1 MNEERMRK
9 LYGNLRDANVGFD
22 RIYEEFALDMQDEEK
37 RKKLHGNLPK
47 INPDFSRTY
56 EEFSED
62 MGLPIGGAE
71 PQEQKQEQESR
82 QSWIGR
88 KAENLWNA
96 TKSGLLTVGKQAL
109 KLSNIVGGM
118 PMDEPWTD
126 TSVARQE
133 DQMRVNATPY
143 KERVAAAERVAN
155 GEGSERDKELGEG
168 IRLANELDK
177 KQQAA
182 ANKARRDVGKDAGFV
197 DLIKS
202 GNIGGAM
209 ELGMITA
216 LESAPQMLAGHN
228 AAGAVVLGTL
238 SASDEYD
245 RLTKERPDMSDG
257 AKAAQA
263 VFHGAIEQLWEQW
276 GNPLKLGSKAKVG
289 GEITQQIEEWV
300 KKSGKEKLKSA
311 AKGGLEWL
319 KELGDEG
326 MEEVCTDLSNM
337 IFDTLLGAVDENSEG
352 LIKEYQE
359 QAAAAAQDGK
369 ELTKGQFA
377 WEKTKGLIDD
387 FLGGAMAGGYMGA
400 GSMAVNKAAGHYAKT
415 HVQDED
421 GTTRRM
427 NKYERE
433 QMRER
438 AETMNQVVS
447 EIAEKSGLTR
457 KEVLERMDA
466 EREAQRTNGNAVEGN
481 AYGFLNRLNEGLANH
496 GMRQSA
502 QNGWRDVLDS
512 DAKAIDVP
520 VWENGKTKT
529 YRVIVNNLHLND
541 DGTIDTAQSGDI
553 EIADLGAREYVR
565 EDGMRQSVLER
576 LNNALRKEG
585 NNKPQ
590 EQQEAPAPQPAAPQG
605 KAKPAGTPRMPKS
618 VRQQAIRIELDGK
631 PVNVRYTVTKAVWNE
646 DGSLNTDESSKV
658 LLFPND
664 PKGAYGATFGSRTEE
679 AVAALQDA
687 LRKQQAERVAA
698 EEQAAQEKAIAEQ
711 QEQILPVEGIE
722 NVEAVA
728 AQDGETGQS
737 DAPVAES
744 RNSEPAPKPYPVK
757 ADGMPDFEQIGTDP
771 EMSVAAARDMGL
783 DENALIDN
791 SVARIDDE
799 IEATRKSKKMSVL
812 EQMAR
817 VDALEKEKA
826 HWESMRKTEEN
837 AENPTESLGNPI
849 ENSNFANEGEQQNN
863 TGGIQGQGSTG
874 SGANVGLGRQGQS
887 VYGGGTQANTP
898 NGGNEMRVEGGS
910 LPDVP
915 VNGQQ
920 NDTGRIHTE
929 STGGSNQNV
938 ETGQGGDGVLRGTT
952 PANTGVA
959 DNTFDTSN
967 LGRSN
972 GGSLSNNAVSGQQN
986 DTGGIQND
994 TGRGEE
1000 IVPTENSTLQE
1011 TIRTTSGRDGIGQD
1025 VELGNAT
1032 QGRDGKNER
1041 SGRIDTNSNQGDNS
1055 ELSVHQEVLQ
1065 FPNSANVSERLS
1077 QASDRID
1084 KLLAGRGIKHTQQPI
1099 KLASAQSFHDAIA
1112 QGKVHNTMGWCVD
1125 VHDVSD
1131 YENCTCLLTEDG
1143 QAGIAITPDGDIISL
1158 FSIGNGKGVANK
1170 LIPLAIAMGGRT
1182 ADFYITPNSPTSSNG
1197 LQNLYARFGAKVVA
1211 QTPFAEQY
1219 MQYNPEWVAYENG
1232 LVEKYKSE
1240 GFSEEEAREKAHAE
1254 ATDHPVGACIF
1265 PATAEE
1271 AIEFKAQNPQYT
1283 VDMDRVEKFEGEDG
1297 YEKMMAHRDKELE
1310 KEKQQ
1315 PKTEP
1320 KEENGTG
1327 DNEVLNLEKDKSIVI
1342 LTHPIK
1348 SHYPLVRVA
1357 RMSIEDGKTVY
1368 REIGSNAVLDT
1379 ESGFWT
1385 PNKKKEVVKNG
1396 GVRYLVVEK
1405 AGKKRGIPV
1414 RSTVWQLAKIN
1425 RQNVL
1430 KVNGKNVTGTRGL
1443 VDVRIDRR
1451 AQANEAY
1458 NKLTDI
1464 VGVLTKALVKDPITG
1479 KGITLRDILKLRP
1492 ESFEVQKT
1500 DKDGKPLY
1508 DENNQPIIEQR
1519 VMTVWERIQAKCDE
1533 IAQESRK
1540 ASDEKYNTHS
1550 TEKQIKEQSSALQT
1564 DLSAAMSKIA
1574 GAWNRVCEKNSVD
1587 AVIKR
1592 QLENIDSKL
1601 IDTYRA
1607 LRKEIY
1613 GEERG
1618 EIPTAQIPDK
1628 KLGKSGGRYTQQ
1640 DSSIFRYMQVV
1651 AEIVQQAETL
1661 HEAEVKTLKQKAES
1675 KRPTPEEEA
1684 VMAIPVPWDLDALAI
1699 SIPWYAT
1706 GKSEKERNTNKK
1718 SKDKTEEDWLAD
1730 IDAIDNAND
1739 LRKKWIDIKRT
1750 ALYKDP
1756 DNKAFRDRVEDAVD
1770 DKAAE
1775 LGVDIDY
1782 LDDNDDAS
1790 RKPKPKV
1797 RTIDDVEN
1805 DLTTARLAL
1814 EDAMDEDDFDS
1825 VEQLNKRIAELNAE
1839 KESIINSQAEMQ
1851 RGGGVA
1857 RAVTP
1862 VQRFVTNVVMK
1873 ALGKVKGIAVHRATQ
1888 DDVKRV
1894 LATLGKDVEMQ
1905 RKRANRSFNQFLQDY
1920 IAGKTNVH
1928 QIWHAN
1934 INGVL
1939 RYLTNGKELSVRQA
1953 VLNKAAKK
1961 HNIDLNSLGN
1971 LIDKLSD
1978 PIAVFKS
1985 AREDVNGKVVLI
1997 DARDNAGKPI
2007 VVAINMD
2014 SHQGGMEVNDVTS
2027 VYGREN
2033 IEDFVRWAE
2042 KDLLE
2047 DGSREKFEAL
2057 ANSFPENDIR
2067 GNLKPALQELA
2078 AKIQEKSDIAKQKQI
2093 EAQIA
2098 YHGTG
2103 AKFDR
2108 FDHSFMGTG
2117 EGAQAYGWGTYVSK
2131 RRGVS
2136 EGYAE
2141 EITRD
2146 EVIKLNGEDVNYII
2160 DDSELSEEAQE
2171 KLINILTDAAYS
2183 NSDRPNRNQAFHNHL
2198 STVLEELKESI
2209 ANNENAETEQEVA
2222 DWLGNN
2228 LNSLSFPEP
2237 KLPQLYTVEIPDDTG
2252 SNYLSW
2258 NDRVSDE
2265 EAKRIG
2271 DALYNHLIQSDTEG
2285 LYETD
2290 AAKQQLRRD
2299 IDSQFTSQDGS
2310 SIYGNIQDYL
2320 GSDKAAS
2327 LFLNSIGYTG
2337 IKVPINN
2344 TRGAVAETEND
2355 WNYVIFN
2362 ESDLQIKDR
2371 VELMETPDGTVYGWA
2386 VGNEIYLTEEGMNP
2400 ETPIHEYTHLWAKA
2414 MENADP
2420 KGWAKIVRLCK
2431 ANKALWESVKNDPN
2445 YANIKDDESRI
2456 ASEVLSRY
2464 AGKHGMERLTEEAE
2478 RMAKEGKSFE
2488 SDVES
2493 KLFVSRIK
2501 NALNNLWSWVKNKL
2515 GIENLDDISDRS
2527 LYDLLNGTDLGLE
2540 EMGLTTEE
2548 KRIAEQA
2555 KADGT
2560 YMQAPNGKPS
2570 NLSPKQWLQTRTE
2583 AFKEWFGDWELA
2595 NKSVEMVKAAAAHG
2609 FANFSEARQWAKD
2622 HIVRTFNNEETGGK
2636 GDIRISNTAVEKF
2649 LSESSVSKSDSR
2661 NVHLSVLK
2669 VLPDVIRTSIDV
2681 EQHADYK
2688 KSEDGKRSPEN
2699 GVNPNVTI
2707 HRCYGAVEIDGQV
2720 YRVKVTLKSD
2730 VTQGDTKKAYSYE
2743 ATKIE
2748 LLDGQHGNPVGFP
2761 RNSNN
2766 SISAAKLL
2774 QDVESSK
2781 QNGKKILG
2789 GQMLLD
2795 ENGEPKV
2802 VYRGSANDDFVF
2814 RSRYGEGTY
2823 WFTDNREVAEHYA
2836 RRGADHELTDYELDG
2851 RVQPVFLRLGD
2862 SSTYNAEGRNWEN
2875 VYTEPVYQII
2885 DEESG
2890 AITAEFK
2897 TREEA
2902 ERYCEE
2908 NGLDP
2913 EIEIY
2918 ESNGVTGDIAAQ
2930 QFAGGKTGV
2939 VFENVVDGGSVPS
2952 NVYVVRDNG
2961 QAKSATENNGG
2972 FDETNPDIRFQI
2984 ESGDIGRI
2992 DEAMERKMKALSDQY
3007 RVAQYDPKVK
3017 MPERLGLLNRFVNRV
3032 FDRTE
3037 GVRILLDR
3045 MDDVRQA
3052 MGLTKVNRDKYD
3064 VRAKLEQSE
3073 AAAAGRQKLLDDRQL
3088 KDLRVCLHGK
3098 RGKGGLAEA
3107 VKKSPL
3113 YQRYKTE
3120 QYIDADGNMKT
3131 HELTPEA
3138 FIDRYLIARDT
3149 IERMEMGIPPR
3160 GIAEF
3165 VQRMGTDMVTF
3176 VREVQ
3181 DAFSTEQL
3189 TELHNC
3195 IKAITDVSLD
3205 ALHDAGMLTEE
3216 QYAIYKS
3223 RKFYVPEKGFEAQ
3236 NSEGLARTKWERIK
3250 EFVGLGDKDIADT
3263 TPRGNGVRPMAT
3275 SYRARGGDSLATDVL
3290 AHIVQDTYD
3299 AIEKAELN
3307 KVKRAMYDLLREN
3320 PEVTRA
3326 LRLPVPHEVY
3336 YVKNEAGEWVRKTDG
3351 ATAEEKAE
3359 ARAIMAQVHILEAEI
3374 ANTTDEQTKNDLY
3387 DEIDALLEAMP
3398 FADEYTAK
3406 NVWQSEQEK
3415 RSESV
3420 GVWVDGVLQ
3429 EMRFPNMEQVANAL
3443 NNKANTQ
3450 LSLSAVRKVNAFIAG
3465 TCTQYNPAF
3474 FAVNLVRDVPFIL
3487 AKGSSEYGYEFA
3499 ARFGQEL
3506 VRPTNQ
3512 IAIAQYIAGNLD
3524 ESKGGIYQDFYNFIT
3539 GGGQTGYARSKDLVE
3554 LRDMI
3559 DKWKGWSKLGGF
3571 GVGMQEILDIAPKL
3585 NEFSELWTR
3594 FSAYRAMLDCG
3605 YSQEE
3610 ALKAAKNLSVNFNRR
3625 GFGGKLVNM
3634 LSSVSMFANA
3644 TMQGACGFYRTFGGS
3659 VAGKKNSKGRRVAR
3673 VITNFMAIP
3682 AIAGALFTLFTP
3694 DDDDK
3699 EKKIPDWERDNY
3711 ICIGNWRIPLNEQ
3724 IKPFFLVGVNAVLLA
3739 QGRRTWG
3746 QVVSSMAKSITLN
3759 LLPVPPTVSQSINLG
3774 IESVDGTR
3782 DDVRW
3787 GTIVRELWMPQGLQ
3801 NFNAL
3806 AEGKD
3811 FMGRDLRTDYGDVPE
3826 FRAAPNE
3833 AQMYQDLAYIGY
3845 RMGGGRKD
3853 MYSTYKKDGDEI
3865 DYNRN
3870 PKEIKNNIFFTLAPQ
3885 GWVDIMQTMWGIG
3898 HAVATKDKV
3907 KESVR
3912 SKDIPILNRFYKPT
3926 SVEMYRYGIYKQVR
3940 EELEEYKERISNA
3953 KRQAEGGN
3961 AAATLEV
3968 DKLNAEKEAKDM
3980 EMINKVMNIYNTINT
3995 YQQAKQFGMNEKEL
4009 KKILPEGIEGT
4020 DEERKACIQ
4029 VMRQWLI
4036 NTKGVRAMVDDEG
4049 KIVVR
4054 VK

>member
-22 RIYEEFALDMQDEEK
+22 RTYEEFALDMQDEEK

-71 PQEQKQEQESR
+71 PQEQQQEQESR

-109 KLSNIVGGM
+109 KLSNIAGGM

-155 GEGSERDKELGEG
+155 GEGSERDKKLGEG

-177 KQQAA
+177 KQQEA
-182 ANKARRDVGKDAGFV
+182 ANKARRDVGEDAGFV

-698 EEQAAQEKAIAEQ
+698 EEQAAQEKAMAEQ
-711 QEQILPVEGIE
+711 REQILPVEGRE
-722 NVEAVA
+722 SAEAVA

-826 HWESMRKTEEN
+826 RWESMRQTEEN
-837 AENPTESLGNPI
+837 AENSTESLGNPI
-849 ENSNFANEGEQQNN
+849 ENSNFADEGE
-863 TGGIQGQGSTG
+863 
-874 SGANVGLGRQGQS
+874 
-887 VYGGGTQANTP
+887 
-898 NGGNEMRVEGGS
+898 
-910 LPDVP
+910 
-915 VNGQQ
+915 
-920 NDTGRIHTE
+920 
-929 STGGSNQNV
+929 
-938 ETGQGGDGVLRGTT
+938 
-952 PANTGVA
+952 
-959 DNTFDTSN
+959 
-967 LGRSN
+967 
-972 GGSLSNNAVSGQQN
+972 QQN
-986 DTGGIQND
+986 DTGGIQEQD
-994 TGRGEE
+994 TGVRPEQGNGQTGDGVARGGHAESD
-1000 IVPTENSTLQE
+1000 TADS
-1011 TIRTTSGRDGIGQD
+1011 GQD
-1025 VELGNAT
+1025 MVGGNSLPASAVTDQLDEQNQSIDNLLQAKGIRAT
-1032 QGRDGKNER
+1032 PKKVVRV
-1041 SGRIDTNSNQGDNS
+1041 T
-1055 ELSVHQEVLQ
+1055 
-1065 FPNSANVSERLS
+1065 
-1077 QASDRID
+1077 
-1084 KLLAGRGIKHTQQPI
+1084 
-1099 KLASAQSFHDAIA
+1099 AQSFHDAIA

-1125 VHDVSD
+1125 VHDAAD
-1131 YENCTCLLTEDG
+1131 YENDICLLTEDG

-1158 FSIGNGKGVANK
+1158 FSNGNGKGVANK
-1170 LIPLAIAMGGRT
+1170 LIPMAIAMGGRK
-1182 ADFYITPNSPTSSNG
+1182 ADFYATPNSADFNNG

-1211 QTPFAEQY
+1211 QTPFNEQ
-1219 MQYNPEWVAYENG
+1219 MVRNENPEWVAYEERLVQEKIAEG
-1232 LVEKYKSE
+1232 L
-1240 GFSEEEAREKAHAE
+1240 SEEEAREKAHAE
-1254 ATDHPVGACIF
+1254 AIDHPVGACIF

-1283 VDMDRVEKFEGEDG
+1283 VDMESVEKFEGENG
-1297 YEKMMAHRDKELE
+1297 YGEMMAHRDKELE

-1396 GVRYLVVEK
+1396 GVRYLVVEN

-1443 VDVRIDRR
+1443 TDVRIDRR

-1464 VGVLTKALVKDPITG
+1464 VGVLTKSLVKDPITG
-1479 KGITLRDILKLRP
+1479 KGITLRDILELRP
-1492 ESFEVQKT
+1492 KSFEVQKT

-1782 LDDNDDAS
+1782 LDDNDNAS

-1814 EDAMDEDDFDS
+1814 EDAMGEDDFDS

-1888 DDVKRV
+1888 DDVARV
-1894 LATLGKDVEMQ
+1894 LERIKRESSLDTEIVELFGSPLKVSVVSSEDGARIRKNLSEAKEKLETATWREDNLHTKNAADASSLDDAKLQ
-1905 RKRANRSFNQFLQDY
+1905 QKIDTSKRKFEKQSIRSIKNPVALLANALELRQTGSSYYGTFQLQDGSFVTLRLSNHNATVSNFDNEGETEGISIVISAHPSTGIRNDGEAHVIEY
-1920 IAGKTNVH
+1920 FYRKKDLWDAYGTPLADIFGDIA
-1928 QIWHAN
+1928 
-1934 INGVL
+1934 
-1939 RYLTNGKELSVRQA
+1939 ELLQTGTYRDTTG
-1953 VLNKAAKK
+1953 LAK
-1961 HNIDLNSLGN
+1961 
-1971 LIDKLSD
+1971 
-1978 PIAVFKS
+1978 V
-1985 AREDVNGKVVLI
+1985 E
-1997 DARDNAGKPI
+1997 
-2007 VVAINMD
+2007 
-2014 SHQGGMEVNDVTS
+2014 EVN
-2027 VYGREN
+2027 RQ
-2033 IEDFVRWAE
+2033 DF
-2042 KDLLE
+2042 
-2047 DGSREKFEAL
+2047 
-2057 ANSFPENDIR
+2057 
-2067 GNLKPALQELA
+2067 
-2078 AKIQEKSDIAKQKQI
+2078 I

-2098 YHGTG
+2098 YHGSG

-2131 RRGVS
+2131 NANVGRSYAIEYSSKNEPNRDVEYIGNKPIANTKVVAGLFKGGVRTYEDVLNFLR
-2136 EGYAE
+2136 EGY
-2141 EITRD
+2141 
-2146 EVIKLNGEDVNYII
+2146 
-2160 DDSELSEEAQE
+2160 E
-2171 KLINILTDAAYS
+2171 KD
-2183 NSDRPNRNQAFHNHL
+2183 
-2198 STVLEELKESI
+2198 KG
-2209 ANNENAETEQEVA
+2209 NAEKKA
-2222 DWLGNN
+2222 MLDWFEKTKPSDWEMPYEGK
-2228 LNSLSFPEP
+2228 S
-2237 KLPQLYTVEIPDDTG
+2237 QLYTVEIPDDTG

-2362 ESDLQIKDR
+2362 ESNLQIKDR

-3017 MPERLGLLNRFVNRV
+3017 MPERLGLLNRFVNRA

-3120 QYIDADGNMKT
+3120 QYTDADGNMKT

-3176 VREVQ
+3176 VRKVQ

-3787 GTIVRELWMPQGLQ
+3787 ETIVRELWMPQGLQ

-4054 VK
+4054 VN